1 MGVDNSWSIS
11 ISSIHIVSGCDIVII
26 DKWKEEAQVA
36 FSEYKK
42 RDCGHNIYKKDTICR
57 RCEYAIINAYLDFLC
72 LTRGP
77 KVAGNHR
84 RYVNRGEN
92 ERKDEVQ
99 IVVREWNLS

>member
-1 MGVDNSWSIS
+1 M
-11 ISSIHIVSGCDIVII
+11 
-26 DKWKEEAQVA
+26 A

-42 RDCGHNIYKKDTICR
+42 RDCAHNIYEKDTICR

-72 LTRGP
+72 FTRGP

-84 RYVNRGEN
+84 RYINRGEN

-99 IVVREWNLS
+99 IVIREWNLS

>member
-1 MGVDNSWSIS
+1 M
-11 ISSIHIVSGCDIVII
+11 II

-42 RDCGHNIYKKDTICR
+42 RDCAHNIYEKDTICR

-72 LTRGP
+72 FTRGP

-84 RYVNRGEN
+84 RYINRGEN

-99 IVVREWNLS
+99 IVIREWNLS

>member
-1 MGVDNSWSIS
+1 MIS
-11 ISSIHIVSGCDIVII
+11 
-26 DKWKEEAQVA
+26 KWKEEAQVA

-42 RDCGHNIYKKDTICR
+42 RDCAHNIYKKDTICR

-72 LTRGP
+72 FTRGP

-84 RYVNRGEN
+84 RYVNKGEN

-99 IVVREWNLS
+99 IVIREWNLS

>member
-1 MGVDNSWSIS
+1 MGVDNSWGIS
-11 ISSIHIVSGCDIVII
+11 ISPTHIIFGCDIMI

-42 RDCGHNIYKKDTICR
+42 RDCAHNIYEKDTICR

-72 LTRGP
+72 FTRGP

-84 RYVNRGEN
+84 RYINRGEN